1 VPLAIP
7 SNEDHGIKVRRR
19 YLDEHRKPLEA
30 NRVQSGDLVL
40 VEITVEASA
49 PQRNLVIED
58 LLPAGLEIE
67 NSRLETTASL
77 ALGNAKR
84 ASKDVREEL
93 RDARLD
99 VRDDRM
105 VVFGHLAE
113 KGVARHLYAARAVV
127 PGTFVVPP
135 VRVECMYD
143 PGTSSLWGP
152 GGTLEV
158 KRAESGSIVGVPGE
172 E

>member
-1 VPLAIP
+1 M
-7 SNEDHGIKVRRR
+7 
-19 YLDEHRKPLEA
+19 
-30 NRVQSGDLVL
+30 
-40 VEITVEASA
+40 
-49 PQRNLVIED
+49 
-58 LLPAGLEIE
+58 
-67 NSRLETTASL
+67 
-77 ALGNAKR
+77 
-84 ASKDVREEL
+84 L

-105 VVFGHLAE
+105 ILFGNLAE
-113 KGVARHLYAARAVV
+113 NGLARHVYAARAVV

-158 KRAESGSIVGVPGE
+158 KRAESRTIVGVPGGE
-172 E
+172 